1 MVVPSAQRLDAPR
14 IAAASRI
21 VIEQR
26 QEGMPFARRTHQWF
40 RGVVGGTLATWSTLA
55 GSALD
60 PEEATVYEDDYILRV
75 IDQMGILLRA
85 MLNEVRLNKT
95 EQVYKTSQD
104 SLQLLL
110 GLPTSVAETLTADGY
125 VAMLSVGGG
134 FDTKRGRLTA
144 EVLLRRAQAAEL
156 AGEHERSVAER
167 VKAERLITLVLA
179 DGDDD
184 DRAEA
189 AALAAELAELP

>member
-1 MVVPSAQRLDAPR
+1 M
-14 IAAASRI
+14 
-21 VIEQR
+21 
-26 QEGMPFARRTHQWF
+26 
-40 RGVVGGTLATWSTLA
+40 
-55 GSALD
+55 
-60 PEEATVYEDDYILRV
+60 YEDDYILRV

>member
-1 MVVPSAQRLDAPR
+1 M
-14 IAAASRI
+14 
-21 VIEQR
+21 
-26 QEGMPFARRTHQWF
+26 
-40 RGVVGGTLATWSTLA
+40 
-55 GSALD
+55 
-60 PEEATVYEDDYILRV
+60 YEDDYILRV
-75 IDQMGILLRA
+75 IDQMGIMLRA

-95 EQVYKTSQD
+95 EQVYKLSQD

-110 GLPTSVAETLTADGY
+110 GLPTSVAETLTGDGY

-144 EVLLRRAQAAEL
+144 EVLVRRAQAAEQ
-156 AGEHERSVAER
+156 AGEHERSLAER
-167 VKAERLITLVLA
+167 AKAEHLITLVLA

-189 AALAAELAELP
+189 EALAAELAELP